1 MKTKASRKIM
11 KFFRIVIVLTAVFF
25 STNLLAAEKLI
36 TIVHTND
43 MHSHFQG
50 FSPEIDYQPFQCQCR

>member
-1 MKTKASRKIM
+1 MNNKASRKIM
-11 KFFRIVIVLTAVFF
+11 KFFRIGIVLTAVFF
-25 STNLLAAEKLI
+25 SNNLVAAEKLF

-50 FSPEIDYQPFQCQCR
+50 FSPEIDYQSFPVHTD